1 MRIRPVRLAS
11 DLGRVLTLLEEAE
24 SVDGHH
30 PLGEHK
36 YLTLMSGSP
45 DEVVGLVAELDD
57 ELTGY
62 VALTPSREQGW
73 WAMEVAMAPR
83 HRTIESFLDLLRAGV
98 DEVRSRRGSAIRAW
112 IFQPRLAE
120 AAVRAGFAPEREL
133 FKLELQ
139 LPLGLGSRWPE
150 GVRAEPFVVGKDE
163 DSWLAVNNAA
173 FLGHPENGRWTR
185 EVLDDRFSQPWFRA
199 EDLVMAWRDGDL
211 AGFCW
216 VKPAE
221 KGGEIYV
228 IAVAP
233 AHQGRGLGRALLVD
247 GLNRIEAAGGRS
259 AFLYVD
265 AGNQAALAL
274 YRSIGFY
281 LDHVDRS
288 YVRRLD

>member
-1 MRIRPVRLAS
+1 MQIRPVRLAS
-11 DLGRVLTLLEEAE
+11 DLGRVLALLEEVE
-24 SVDGHH
+24 TVDGHH
-30 PLGEHK
+30 PIGEHK

-45 DEVVGLVAELDD
+45 EEVVGLVAEVDGDLS
-57 ELTGY
+57 GY

-73 WAMEVAMAPR
+73 WAMEIAMAPR
-83 HRTIESFLDLLRAGV
+83 YRTAEAFLDLLRAGLEEAV
-98 DEVRSRRGSAIRAW
+98 ARGGTAIRAW

-120 AAVRAGFAPEREL
+120 VAVRAGFSPEREL

-139 LPLGLGSRWPE
+139 LPVGLEPQWPQGIRTESFVLGR
-150 GVRAEPFVVGKDE
+150 DE

-173 FLGHPENGRWTR
+173 FFGHPENGRWTR
-185 EVLDDRFSQPWFRA
+185 EVLDDRFGQPWFRA
-199 EDLVMAWRDGDL
+199 EDLVMAWNDGDL

-216 VKPAE
+216 VKPATE
-221 KGGEIYV
+221 GGEIYV

-233 AHQGRGLGRALLVD
+233 ADQGRGLGKALVLD
-247 GLNRIEAAGGRS
+247 GVRRIEAAGGRK

-265 AGNQAALAL
+265 ASNRAALAV

-288 YVRRLD
+288 FVRVLA